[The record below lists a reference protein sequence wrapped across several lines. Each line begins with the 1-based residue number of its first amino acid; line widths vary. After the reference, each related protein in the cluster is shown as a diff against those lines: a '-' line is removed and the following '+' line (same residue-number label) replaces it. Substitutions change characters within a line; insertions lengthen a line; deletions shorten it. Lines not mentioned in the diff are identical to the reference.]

1 MTIRKSSPA
10 TGSEGDTLYARARAL
25 RLAGLLAHWE
35 EVAQAAWVP
44 RLLQWEEE
52 ARSHNSM
59 ERRFRRSNIGAFKP
73 MADFDW
79 AWPKLC
85 DRPAIEEL
93 LTLQFMAERANA
105 VLIGPNGIG
114 KSTIARNIAYQA
126 LCAGHT
132 VLFVEA
138 AAMLSPA
145 STARLRCSGACAITQ
160 ASICFASTRSGTS
173 RTPTS
178 TPICFLN

>member
-10 TGSEGDTLYARARAL
+10 TGSEGDTLHARARAL
-25 RLAGLLAHWE
+25 RLTGLLAHWE

-59 ERRFRRSNIGAFKP
+59 ERRFRPSNIGAFKP

-93 LTLQFMAERANA
+93 LTLQFIFRWRHYRC
-105 VLIGPNGIG
+105 L
-114 KSTIARNIAYQA
+114 
-126 LCAGHT
+126 
-132 VLFVEA
+132 
-138 AAMLSPA
+138 PA
-145 STARLRCSGACAITQ
+145 
-160 ASICFASTRSGTS
+160 
-173 RTPTS
+173 PT
-178 TPICFLN
+178 